1 MRMKKTASKSKPK
14 PATGFKLGRAGF
26 EKISAVEGIRFSAD
40 LKRTFR
46 DLDRNGASAGVRRR
60 TMASKYGKAPA

>member
-1 MRMKKTASKSKPK
+1 MKTNSTK
-14 PATGFKLGRAGF
+14 PARKPTKAFKLGRAGF

-46 DLDRNGASAGVRRR
+46 DLDRAGASAAKRRR
-60 TMASKYGKAPA
+60 TMASKYGRPPA

>member
-1 MRMKKTASKSKPK
+1 MKTNSPKPTRKPSKP
-14 PATGFKLGRAGF
+14 FKLGRAGF

>member
-1 MRMKKTASKSKPK
+1 MKTNSSKLARKPTK
-14 PATGFKLGRAGF
+14 PFKLGRAGF

-46 DLDRNGASAGVRRR
+46 DLDRAGASAGERRR
-60 TMASKYGKAPA
+60 VMTGKYGKARA